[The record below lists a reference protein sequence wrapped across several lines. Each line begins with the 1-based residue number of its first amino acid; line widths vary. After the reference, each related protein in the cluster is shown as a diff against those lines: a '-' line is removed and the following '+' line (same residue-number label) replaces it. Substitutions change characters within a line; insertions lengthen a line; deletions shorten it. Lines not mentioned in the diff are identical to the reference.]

1 MKSFADIALP
11 LPIHVLTY
19 RVPLAHQS
27 RISIGSSVLVPLR
40 TRKLVVG
47 IVVQLHDQKPDYTT
61 KELLGL
67 VYEAPLVSLGQ
78 LQFLKWIS
86 EYYIAYLGEVLY
98 TALPKEVQ
106 RTANIVFKRN
116 PTPIELPTDPDAQ
129 SICNLLSKGTQNT
142 KSIKQYMGKKA
153 TDALL
158 LSLLSKQWMQVSP
171 KPLNKIAPSTTP
183 CSPPSLPSLTQA
195 QHHALVAIQ
204 SNFTQ
209 KEVVLLYGAIG
220 SGKTMLYTQLIQ
232 EALTNNKQILL
243 LLPEIS
249 LVTHIAERIK
259 PLFGAWMVVYHSKQP
274 PTKRLHI
281 WSQLMQGHALLVVG
295 TRSSLFLPFKQLHL
309 IIVDEEHDTA
319 YKQTDSPPTYHAR
332 DSSIVL
338 AKQHQAKVLLG
349 SATPAIETYYNAQT
363 GKYGYVSLP
372 TRFGNASSPDVS
384 FIDLNAAQSS
394 KAMRDAIALPLLE
407 ALKQNLQQGGQAMLF
422 QNRRGYTRYFVC
434 ASCGWIPHCIA
445 CSVGLTYHQEPNR
458 LICHYCGYSVAPF
471 AACTTCGTNRLH
483 AIGFGTERIEESVQ
497 FMFPNQR
504 IGRMDLDST
513 KRKNAH
519 QSLLQQV
526 DSGSIAILVG
536 TQMIAK
542 GLDFANIRLIGVID
556 IDALLYFPDFRA
568 NERCFQLITQL
579 AGRAGRR
586 DEQGKV
592 LIQTRQPH
600 HPLFQHVSGNDYLG
614 MYETELQERKK
625 FAYPPYSKLIKIT
638 LYAPTETWV
647 TAGALALKQA
657 LAIPFGNRVLGPQKP
672 LVGKIRNLFLN
683 AIYIKIST
691 KTASKLQEEKKTI
704 QNVCHRLLNNKTYR
718 RIKIAFDVDPV

>member
-1 MKSFADIALP
+1 M
-11 LPIHVLTY
+11 
-19 RVPLAHQS
+19 
-27 RISIGSSVLVPLR
+27 PLR
-40 TRKLVVG
+40 TRKLLVG
-47 IVVQLHDQKPDYTT
+47 IVVQLHDQKPNYAT

-67 VYEAPLVSLGQ
+67 VYETPLVSLSQ

-86 EYYIAYLGEVLY
+86 EYYIAHLGEVLY

-106 RTANIVFKRN
+106 RTANVVFKRN
-116 PTPIELPTDPDAQ
+116 PTSIEAPTDSDSDAH
-129 SICNLLSKGTQNT
+129 SMCNLLSKGPQNT

-153 TDALL
+153 TDDCL
-158 LSLLSKQWMQVSP
+158 LSLLSKQWIEVSP
-171 KPLNKIAPSTTP
+171 KPLKTITSPTTP
-183 CSPPSLPSLTQA
+183 FSPPSLPSLTQA
-195 QHHALVAIQ
+195 QQHALAAIQ
-204 SNFTQ
+204 SNFAQ
-209 KEVVLLYGAIG
+209 KEVVLLHGAIG
-220 SGKTMLYTQLIQ
+220 SGKTVLYTQLIQ
-232 EALTNNKQILL
+232 EALTNNKQVLL

-249 LVTHIAERIK
+249 LVTHISERIQ
-259 PLFGAWMVVYHSKQP
+259 PLFGAWMVVYHSKQS
-274 PTKRLHI
+274 PTKRLQI
-281 WSQLMQGHALLVVG
+281 WSQLMHGHALLVVG

-349 SATPAIETYYNAQT
+349 SATPAIETYYHAQT
-363 GKYGYVSLP
+363 DKYGYVALP
-372 TRFGNASSPDVS
+372 TRFGNASSPEVS
-384 FIDLNAAQSS
+384 FIDLNVAQRNKS
-394 KAMRDAIALPLLE
+394 MCDAIAFPLLE

-458 LICHYCGYSVAPF
+458 LICHYCGYSVVPF
-471 AACTTCGTNRLH
+471 AACTLCGTNRLH

-497 FMFPNQR
+497 FMFPNQG

-519 QSLLQQV
+519 QYLLQQV
-526 DSGSIAILVG
+526 DAGSIAILVG
-536 TQMIAK
+536 TQMMAK

-586 DEQGKV
+586 DKQGKV
-592 LIQTRQPH
+592 LIQTRQPQ
-600 HPLFQHVSGNDYLG
+600 HPLFQHVSRSDYLG

-638 LYAPTETWV
+638 LYAPTETLV
-647 TAGALALKQA
+647 TIGALGLKKALE
-657 LAIPFGNRVLGPQKP
+657 IPLGNRLLGPQKP

-683 AIYIKIST
+683 VIYIKIAT
-691 KTASKLQEEKKTI
+691 KSAKKLQEDKKTI
-704 QNVCHRLLNNKTYR
+704 QNISQQLLNSKSYR
-718 RIKIAFDVDPV
+718 RIKISFDVDPV